1 MQNRAVGL
9 VARISAGGWFEAYDL
24 FMTSYIALGLY
35 REKLF
40 APLGQGPTGFATFV
54 GAGFAGMFA
63 GTLLFGW
70 VSDRFGRRATFAW
83 SLIFYSLTTL
93 FMSLSGSALAIDIW
107 RLLAGIGIGVQ
118 IITIDAYVSEI
129 APAADRGRLI
139 ALSQAVTFTAVP
151 VVAFLSA
158 WLVPLD
164 LHVGGFLVPGWRVV
178 AAIGAAGALIAW
190 QLRRGLP
197 ESSRWIASAT
207 SGSGRDPS
215 RQTAAASQLL
225 EVFAPAF
232 RARTSMLVAFN
243 ILQTFGYYGFT
254 SWVTTL
260 LYQEHVAF
268 VRSLEYTAIIALANP
283 LGPIVAMWFADRTER
298 KWQIA
303 GLAIVIAIAGL
314 AFGAAR
320 SPAAIIVWGIAIALS
335 INWFSSAFHAYQ
347 AELYPTRIRAQGVGF
362 VYSFGRL
369 SAIGVGYAVAAVA
382 RGFGTQGVF
391 VMIAA
396 AMVIVGLIVAA
407 FGPRTNRLEL
417 ETIAP

>member
-1 MQNRAVGL
+1 MRNPAVAL

-35 REKLF
+35 REQLF
-40 APLGQGPTGFATFV
+40 APLAQGAAGFATFV

-70 VSDRFGRRATFAW
+70 VSDLFGRRATFAW
-83 SLIFYSLTTL
+83 SLIFYSLATL
-93 FMSLSGSALAIDIW
+93 AMALSGSALAIDVW

-129 APAADRGRLI
+129 APADDRGRLI

-151 VVAFLSA
+151 VVAFLAA

-164 LHVGGFLVPGWRVV
+164 LHFGSLVVAGWRVV
-178 AAIGAAGALIAW
+178 AAAGAAGALVAW

-197 ESSRWIASAT
+197 ESARW
-207 SGSGRDPS
+207 
-215 RQTAAASQLL
+215 L
-225 EVFAPAF
+225 ERGGLADERSVGEIFAPPL
-232 RARTSMLVAFN
+232 RGRTVMLVAFN
-243 ILQTFGYYGFT
+243 VLQTFGYYGFT

-268 VRSLEYTAIIALANP
+268 VRSLEYTAVIALANP
-283 LGPIVAMWFADRTER
+283 FGPIVAMFFADRFER
-298 KWQIA
+298 KSQIA
-303 GLAIVIAIAGL
+303 FLSVAVAGAGL
-314 AFGAAR
+314 AFGAVRA
-320 SPAAIIVWGIAIALS
+320 PAAIICWGIVIALA

-347 AELYPTRIRAQGVGF
+347 AELYPTRIRARGVGF
-362 VYSFGRL
+362 VYSWGRL
-369 SAIGVGYAVAAVA
+369 SAIGVGYAVASVA
-382 RGFGTQGVF
+382 HSFGTQGVF
-391 VMIAA
+391 IMIAA
-396 AMVIVGLIVAA
+396 AMVLVALVVVA

>member
-1 MQNRAVGL
+1 MQSRAVGL

-40 APLGQGPTGFATFV
+40 APLGQGPAGFATFV

-63 GTLLFGW
+63 GTMLFGW

-107 RLLAGIGIGVQ
+107 RLLAGVGIGVQ

-151 VVAFLSA
+151 VVAFLAA

-164 LHVGGFLVPGWRVV
+164 LHLGGFVVPGWRVV

-197 ESSRWIASAT
+197 ESSRWIESRTSAS
-207 SGSGRDPS
+207 S
-215 RQTAAASQLL
+215 RSSSTLA
-225 EVFAPAF
+225 EIFAPAL
-232 RARTSMLVAFN
+232 RARTIMLVVFN
-243 ILQTFGYYGFT
+243 VLQTFGYYGFT

-260 LYQEHVAF
+260 LYQEHIEF

-283 LGPIVAMWFADRTER
+283 FGPIVAMFFADRMER

-303 GLAIVIAIAGL
+303 ALAVVIATAGL

-320 SPAAIIVWGIAIALS
+320 SPVAIILWGIAIALS

-347 AELYPTRIRAQGVGF
+347 AELYPTRIRSAGVGF

-369 SAIGVGYAVAAVA
+369 SAIGVGYAVAAVT

-396 AMVIVGLIVAA
+396 AMVVVALIVAA
-407 FGPRTNRLEL
+407 YGPRTNRLEL
-417 ETIAP
+417 EAIAS

>member
-1 MQNRAVGL
+1 MQSRAVRL
-9 VARISAGGWFEAYDL
+9 VARISTGGWFEAYDL

-40 APLGQGPTGFATFV
+40 TPLGQGPAGFATFV

-63 GTLLFGW
+63 GTMLFGW

-93 FMSLSGSALAIDIW
+93 FMSLAGSALAIDIW
-107 RLLAGIGIGVQ
+107 RLLAGVGIGVQ

-151 VVAFLSA
+151 VVAFLAA

-164 LHVGGFLVPGWRVV
+164 LRLGAALVPGWRIV

-197 ESSRWIASAT
+197 ESSRWIESRTSASSRST
-207 SGSGRDPS
+207 STLADI
-215 RQTAAASQLL
+215 
-225 EVFAPAF
+225 FAPAL
-232 RARTSMLVAFN
+232 RARTIMLVVFN
-243 ILQTFGYYGFT
+243 VLQTFGYYGFT

-260 LYQEHVAF
+260 LYQEHIEF
-268 VRSLEYTAIIALANP
+268 VHSLEYTAIIALANP
-283 LGPIVAMWFADRTER
+283 FGPIVAMFFADRMER

-303 GLAIVIAIAGL
+303 ALAVVIAIAGL

-320 SPAAIIVWGIAIALS
+320 SPVAIILWGIAIALS

-347 AELYPTRIRAQGVGF
+347 AELYPTRIRSQGVGF

-369 SAIGVGYAVAAVA
+369 SAIGVGYAVAAVT

-396 AMVIVGLIVAA
+396 AMVVVALIVSA

-417 ETIAP
+417 EAIAS